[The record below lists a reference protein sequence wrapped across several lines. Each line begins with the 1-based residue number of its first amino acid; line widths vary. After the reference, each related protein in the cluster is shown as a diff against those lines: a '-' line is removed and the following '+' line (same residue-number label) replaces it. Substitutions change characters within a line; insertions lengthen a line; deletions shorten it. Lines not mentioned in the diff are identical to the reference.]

1 MLCRL
6 GKRKASER
14 TDEPYQDPGHSK
26 RAAVDAAVP
35 DNTPGAAAG
44 CPGAQSTGSFQD
56 ATIRGQGVDTRGH
69 KRSADTQ
76 SASDYQGVATHSGM
90 RQPEAKRPAPSFHEQ
105 SGEAHIGLALLC
117 HFQAQSS
124 TKSNDHVCT
133 DAKLTLLS
141 VQVLPQSLL

>member
-1 MLCRL
+1 MFCRL

-14 TDEPYQDPGHSK
+14 TDEASQEPRHSK

-35 DNTPGAAAG
+35 GNTAATAAER
-44 CPGAQSTGSFQD
+44 PGAQSTGGLRD

-69 KRSADTQ
+69 KHAAEAQ
-76 SASDYQGVATHSGM
+76 SASDFQGVATHSGI
-90 RQPEAKRPAPSFHEQ
+90 RQPEAKRPAPTFHEQ
-105 SGEAHIGLALLC
+105 SGESHIGLALLC

-124 TKSNDHVCT
+124 SESNEHACIDT
-133 DAKLTLLS
+133 KLTLLS